1 MTAGLSECTVNK
13 RLSAAWQTKMDSL
26 KSVASKVK
34 HSPQVIRKTFSS
46 QQKSYSKVTEG
57 ERPKGKI
64 VSCLSLARHFS
75 VAEEM
80 NIASIHFNRKKKK
93 TFAHERVNLHLN

>member
-80 NIASIHFNRKKKK
+80 NIASFHFNKKKKK